1 MSLLAGFGLLF
12 KKREIYW
19 SKDLTEPNRFIQ
31 LQRVSKLR
39 SDAIKV
45 GVQRAP
51 HRALLKALGITDRD
65 MNKPFIGVVNSF
77 TNVIPG
83 HMHLNQIATAVK
95 EGIFS
100 AGGVPFE
107 FNTIGICD
115 GIAMGHN
122 GMRYSLP
129 SRELIADS
137 VEVMVQAHRFDG
149 IVLITTCDKITPGM
163 LMATARLNIPALMV
177 TGGPMLSGMYRGKK
191 VGTDSMF
198 EAIGKVSA
206 GKMDEKEL
214 KCLEDVAC
222 PSCGSCNGLFT
233 ANTMACV
240 TEALGMSL
248 TGCATPLAVSSKRL
262 RIAKAT
268 GERIVGL
275 VKEELNPLDILSID
289 AFENAIMVD
298 MALGGSTNTV
308 LHVTAIA
315 NEAGV
320 DLPLSLFDE
329 LSKRVP
335 HICSMI
341 PSGPYDMKDLD
352 EAGGIPAVMNVLKNS
367 LHLDSITVTG
377 KTIKENI
384 KNSVVLDS
392 EVIRS
397 IDNPVHPEGG
407 IAVLKGNL
415 APDGGVVKAAGISPN
430 MMIHSGP
437 AKIFDSEESA
447 MQAIIERKICKG
459 DIVVIRYEGPKGGP
473 GMREMLSPT
482 AAIAG
487 MGLSESVA
495 LITDGRFSGA
505 TRGPCIGHVSPEA
518 AVGGPIALL
527 KENDI
532 IEIDV
537 PKRKLEVKLSK
548 KELDERK
555 DAWTPR
561 EPNITKGYLARY
573 SKLVQSA
580 HKGSI
585 LEKV

>member
-1 MSLLAGFGLLF
+1 
-12 KKREIYW
+12 
-19 SKDLTEPNRFIQ
+19 
-31 LQRVSKLR
+31 LR

-45 GVQRAP
+45 GVERAP
-51 HRALLKALGITDRD
+51 HRALLKALGISDTDLK
-65 MNKPFIGVVNSF
+65 KPFIGVVNSY
-77 TNVIPG
+77 TNIIPG
-83 HMHLNQIATAVK
+83 HTHLNQVADAVK
-95 EGIFS
+95 AGVVS

-163 LMATARLNIPALMV
+163 LMAAARLNIPAIMV
-177 TGGPMLSGMYRGKK
+177 TGGPMLSGFYKGKK

-198 EAIGKVSA
+198 EAIGKVA
-206 GKMDEKEL
+206 ADKMTEEEL

-222 PSCGSCNGLFT
+222 PGCGSCNGMFT

-248 TGCATPLAVSSKRL
+248 PGCATPPAVSAERL
-262 RIAKAT
+262 RVAKAT
-268 GERIVGL
+268 GERVVGL
-275 VKEELNPLDILSID
+275 VKEDLKPRDILLPDS
-289 AFENAIMVD
+289 FENAIMVD

-320 DLPLSLFDE
+320 DLPLATFDK
-329 LSKRVP
+329 LSRRVS

-341 PSGPYDMKDLD
+341 PSGPYDMKELD
-352 EAGGIPAVMNVLKNS
+352 EAGGIPAVMKQLENTLNLKVA
-367 LHLDSITVTG
+367 TVTG
-377 KTIKENI
+377 KTVKENI
-384 KNSVVLDS
+384 ASAIVLNP

-397 IDNPVHPEGG
+397 LDNPVHKEGG
-407 IAVLKGNL
+407 IAVLTGNL
-415 APDGGVVKAAGISPN
+415 APDGSVVKAAGISAN
-430 MMIHSGP
+430 MMVHQGP
-437 AKIFDSEESA
+437 AKIFDSEEDA
-447 MQAIIERKICKG
+447 MKAIMNKKIQKG
-459 DIVVIRYEGPKGGP
+459 DVVVIRYEGPKGGP

-482 AAIAG
+482 ATIAG

-505 TRGPCIGHVSPEA
+505 TRGPCIGHVAPEA
-518 AVGGPIALL
+518 AVGGPIGLL
-527 KENDI
+527 EEGDI

-537 PKRKLEVKLSK
+537 PKRKLDVKLSDE
-548 KELDERK
+548 ELAKRAK
-555 DAWTPR
+555 SWTAK
-561 EPNITKGYLARY
+561 EPNVKTGYLARY
-573 SKLVQSA
+573 SQLVQSA
-580 HKGSI
+580 NKGSV
-585 LEKV
+585 LKKL

>member
-1 MSLLAGFGLLF
+1 
-12 KKREIYW
+12 
-19 SKDLTEPNRFIQ
+19 
-31 LQRVSKLR
+31 LR
-39 SDAIKV
+39 SDTIKV

-51 HRALLKALGITDRD
+51 HRALLKALGITDSD
-65 MNKPFIGVVNSF
+65 LSKPFIGVVNSF
-77 TNVIPG
+77 TNVVPG
-83 HMHLNQIATAVK
+83 HAHLNRVAEAVK
-95 EGIFS
+95 AGVIS

-115 GIAMGHN
+115 GIAMGHS

-149 IVLITTCDKITPGM
+149 IVMISTCDKITPGM
-163 LMATARLNIPALMV
+163 LMAAARLNIPAIMV
-177 TGGPMLSGMYRGKK
+177 TGGPMLSGIYKGKK
-191 VGTDSMF
+191 VGTASMF
-198 EAIGKVSA
+198 EAIGKVAA

-222 PSCGSCNGLFT
+222 PTCGSCNGMFT

-248 TGCATPLAVSSKRL
+248 PGCATPAAVSAERL

-268 GERIVGL
+268 GERVVEL
-275 VKEELNPLDILSID
+275 VNEDLKPIDVLSSN

-315 NEAGV
+315 NEAEL
-320 DLPLSLFDE
+320 DLPLSLFDK

-335 HICSMI
+335 HLSSMI
-341 PSGPYDMKDLD
+341 PSGPYDMQDLN
-352 EAGGIPAVMNVLKNS
+352 EAGGIPAVMKVLKDS
-367 LHLDSITVTG
+367 LHLNAVTVTG
-377 KTIKENI
+377 KTVKENI
-384 KNSVVLDS
+384 ESAVVLNP
-392 EVIRS
+392 EVIRPL
-397 IDNPVHPEGG
+397 DNPVHKEGG

-415 APDGGVVKAAGISPN
+415 APDGAVVKAAGISAN
-430 MMIHSGP
+430 MMVHQGP
-437 AKIFDSEESA
+437 AKTFNSEEAA
-447 MQAIIERKICKG
+447 MKAILNKKIQEG
-459 DIVVIRYEGPKGGP
+459 DVVVIRYEGPKGGP

-482 AAIAG
+482 ATIAG

-518 AVGGPIALL
+518 AVGGPIGLL
-527 KENDI
+527 EDGDI

-537 PKRKLEVKLSK
+537 PKRKMNVKLSGE
-548 KELDERK
+548 ELAKRAK
-555 DAWTPR
+555 SWTEK
-561 EPNITKGYLARY
+561 EPNVKKGYLVRY
-573 SKLVQSA
+573 SQLVQPA

-585 LEKV
+585 LKKA

>member
-1 MSLLAGFGLLF
+1 M
-12 KKREIYW
+12 
-19 SKDLTEPNRFIQ
+19 
-31 LQRVSKLR
+31 R
-39 SDAIKV
+39 SDAVKI
-45 GVQRAP
+45 GVERAP
-51 HRALLKALGITDRD
+51 HRALLKALGITDND
-65 MNKPFIGVVNSF
+65 LDKPFIAIANSY
-77 TNVIPG
+77 TNVVPG
-83 HMHLNQIATAVK
+83 HVHLNQVAEAVK
-95 EGIFS
+95 AGVIS

-115 GIAMGHN
+115 GIAMGHS

-149 IVLITTCDKITPGM
+149 MVLISTCDKITPGM
-163 LMATARLNIPALMV
+163 LMAAARLNIPAIMV
-177 TGGPMLSGMYRGKK
+177 TGGPMLSGVYKGKK

-198 EAIGKVSA
+198 EAIGKVAA
-206 GKMDEKEL
+206 GKMSEEEL

-222 PSCGSCNGLFT
+222 PTCGSCNGMFT

-248 TGCATPLAVSSKRL
+248 AGCATPPAVSAERL
-262 RIAKAT
+262 RIANAT
-268 GERIVGL
+268 GERVVGL
-275 VKEELNPLDILSID
+275 VNEDLKPRDILTSD
-289 AFENAIMVD
+289 SFENAIMVD

-315 NEAGV
+315 NEADI
-320 DLPLSLFDE
+320 DLPLSLFDK

-341 PSGPYDMKDLD
+341 PSGPYDMQDLD
-352 EAGGIPAVMNVLKNS
+352 EAGGIPAVMKELKKA
-367 LHLDSITVTG
+367 LHLNAVTVTG
-377 KTIKENI
+377 KTVKENI
-384 KNSVVLDS
+384 TSAVVLNP
-392 EVIRS
+392 EVIRPLT
-397 IDNPVHPEGG
+397 NPVHKEGG

-415 APDGGVVKAAGISPN
+415 APDGAVVKAAGISAN
-430 MMIHSGP
+430 IMVHQGP
-437 AKIFDSEESA
+437 AKTFDSEEDA
-447 MQAIIERKICKG
+447 MKAILNKKIRKG

-482 AAIAG
+482 ASIAG

-518 AVGGPIALL
+518 AVGGPIGLL
-527 KENDI
+527 KDGDM

-537 PKRKLEVKLSK
+537 PKRKLNVKLSAEELSK
-548 KELDERK
+548 RSKSWTAKETNVK
-555 DAWTPR
+555 T
-561 EPNITKGYLARY
+561 GYLVRY
-573 SKLVQSA
+573 SQLVQSA
-580 HKGSI
+580 HKGSV
-585 LEKV
+585 LKKV

>member
-1 MSLLAGFGLLF
+1 
-12 KKREIYW
+12 
-19 SKDLTEPNRFIQ
+19 
-31 LQRVSKLR
+31 LR
-39 SDAIKV
+39 SDAVKV

-51 HRALLKALGITDRD
+51 HRALLKALGIADSDLT
-65 MNKPFIGVVNSF
+65 KPFIGVVNSF
-77 TNVIPG
+77 TNIVPG
-83 HMHLNQIATAVK
+83 HAHLNQVADAVK
-95 EGIFS
+95 AGVIS

-115 GIAMGHN
+115 GIAMGHS

-149 IVLITTCDKITPGM
+149 IVMISTCDKITPGM
-163 LMATARLNIPALMV
+163 LMAAARLNIPAIMV
-177 TGGPMLSGMYRGKK
+177 TGGPMLSGVYKGKK

-198 EAIGKVSA
+198 EAIGKVAA
-206 GKMDEKEL
+206 GKMSEEEL

-222 PSCGSCNGLFT
+222 PTCGSCNGMFT

-248 TGCATPLAVSSKRL
+248 PGCATPVAVSAERL

-268 GERIVGL
+268 GERVVGL
-275 VKEELNPLDILSID
+275 VNEDLKPRDILSSD
-289 AFENAIMVD
+289 SFENAIMVD

-315 NEAGV
+315 NEAEV
-320 DLPLSLFDE
+320 DLPLSLFDK

-352 EAGGIPAVMNVLKNS
+352 EAGGIPAVMKQLS
-367 LHLDSITVTG
+367 DALHLNALTVTG
-377 KTIKENI
+377 KTVKENI
-384 KNSVVLDS
+384 ASAVVLNP
-392 EVIRS
+392 EVIRPM
-397 IDNPVHPEGG
+397 DNPVHKEGG
-407 IAVLKGNL
+407 IAVLTGNL
-415 APDGGVVKAAGISPN
+415 APDGAVVKAAGISAN
-430 MMIHSGP
+430 MMVHQGP
-437 AKIFDSEESA
+437 AKTFDSEEDA
-447 MQAIIERKICKG
+447 MKAILNKKIQKG

-473 GMREMLSPT
+473 GMREMLTPT
-482 AAIAG
+482 ASIAG
-487 MGLSESVA
+487 MGLSGSVA

-518 AVGGPIALL
+518 ATGGPIGLL
-527 KENDI
+527 KDGDI

-537 PKRKLEVKLSK
+537 PKRKLNVKLSDG
-548 KELDERK
+548 ELAKRAK
-555 DAWTPR
+555 SWTAK
-561 EPNITKGYLARY
+561 EPNVKTGYLVRY
-573 SKLVQSA
+573 SQMVEPA

-585 LEKV
+585 LKKA

>member
-1 MSLLAGFGLLF
+1 M
-12 KKREIYW
+12 
-19 SKDLTEPNRFIQ
+19 
-31 LQRVSKLR
+31 R
-39 SDAIKV
+39 SDAVKV
-45 GVQRAP
+45 GIERAP
-51 HRALLKALGITDRD
+51 HRALLKALGISDTDLK
-65 MNKPFIGVVNSF
+65 KPFIGVVNSY
-77 TNVIPG
+77 TNIIPG
-83 HMHLNQIATAVK
+83 HTHLNQVADTVK
-95 EGIFS
+95 AGVVS

-163 LMATARLNIPALMV
+163 LMAAARLNIPAIMV
-177 TGGPMLSGMYRGKK
+177 TGGPMLSGFYKGKK

-198 EAIGKVSA
+198 EAIGKVAA
-206 GKMDEKEL
+206 GKMTEGEL

-222 PSCGSCNGLFT
+222 PGCGSCNGMFT

-248 TGCATPLAVSSKRL
+248 PGCATPPAVSAERL

-268 GERIVGL
+268 GERVVGL
-275 VKEELNPLDILSID
+275 VKEDLKPRDILSPD
-289 AFENAIMVD
+289 SFENAIMVD

-315 NEAGV
+315 NEAEV
-320 DLPLSLFDE
+320 DLPLSTFDK
-329 LSKRVP
+329 LSRRVS

-341 PSGPYDMKDLD
+341 PSGPYDMKELD
-352 EAGGIPAVMNVLKNS
+352 EAGGIPAVMKQLENTLN
-367 LHLDSITVTG
+367 LNAATVTG
-377 KTIKENI
+377 KTLKENI
-384 KNSVVLDS
+384 ASAVVLNP

-397 IDNPVHPEGG
+397 LDNPVHKEGG
-407 IAVLKGNL
+407 IAVLTGNL
-415 APDGGVVKAAGISPN
+415 APDGSVVKAAGISSN
-430 MMIHSGP
+430 MMVHQGP
-437 AKIFDSEESA
+437 AKIFDSEEDA
-447 MQAIIERKICKG
+447 MTAIMNKKIQKG
-459 DIVVIRYEGPKGGP
+459 DVVVVRYEGPKGGP

-482 AAIAG
+482 ATIAG

-505 TRGPCIGHVSPEA
+505 TRGPCIGHVAPEA
-518 AVGGPIALL
+518 AVGGPIGLL
-527 KENDI
+527 EEGDI

-537 PKRKLEVKLSK
+537 PKRKLGVKLSDE
-548 KELDERK
+548 ELCKRAK
-555 DAWTPR
+555 SWTAK
-561 EPNITKGYLARY
+561 EPNVKTGYLVRY
-573 SKLVQSA
+573 SQLVQSA
-580 HKGSI
+580 HKGSV
-585 LEKV
+585 LKKL

>member
-1 MSLLAGFGLLF
+1 M
-12 KKREIYW
+12 
-19 SKDLTEPNRFIQ
+19 
-31 LQRVSKLR
+31 R
-39 SDAIKV
+39 SDTIKV

-51 HRALLKALGITDRD
+51 HRALLKALGITDSD
-65 MNKPFIGVVNSF
+65 LSKPFIGVVNSF
-77 TNVIPG
+77 TNVVPG
-83 HMHLNQIATAVK
+83 HAHLNQVAEAVK
-95 EGIFS
+95 AGVIS

-115 GIAMGHN
+115 GIAMGHS

-129 SRELIADS
+129 SREIIADS

-149 IVLITTCDKITPGM
+149 IVMISTCDKITPGM
-163 LMATARLNIPALMV
+163 LMAAARLNIPAIMV
-177 TGGPMLSGMYRGKK
+177 TGGPMLSGIYKGKK

-198 EAIGKVSA
+198 EAIGKVAA

-222 PSCGSCNGLFT
+222 PTCGSCNGMFT

-248 TGCATPLAVSSKRL
+248 PGCATPAAVSAERL

-268 GERIVGL
+268 GERVVEL
-275 VKEELNPLDILSID
+275 VNEDLKPIDVLSSN

-315 NEAGV
+315 NEAEL
-320 DLPLSLFDE
+320 DLPLSLFDK

-335 HICSMI
+335 HLSSMI
-341 PSGPYDMKDLD
+341 PSGPYDMQDLN
-352 EAGGIPAVMNVLKNS
+352 EAGGIPAVMKVLKDS
-367 LHLDSITVTG
+367 LHLNAVTVTG
-377 KTIKENI
+377 KTVKENI
-384 KNSVVLDS
+384 ESAVVLNP
-392 EVIRS
+392 EVIRPL
-397 IDNPVHPEGG
+397 DNPVHKEGG

-415 APDGGVVKAAGISPN
+415 APDGAVVKAAGISAN
-430 MMIHSGP
+430 MMVHQGP
-437 AKIFDSEESA
+437 AKTFDSEEAA
-447 MQAIIERKICKG
+447 MKAILNKKIQEG
-459 DIVVIRYEGPKGGP
+459 DVVVIRYEGPKGGP

-482 AAIAG
+482 ATIAG

-518 AVGGPIALL
+518 AVGGPIGLL
-527 KENDI
+527 EDGDI
-532 IEIDV
+532 IDIDV
-537 PKRKLEVKLSK
+537 PKRKMNVKLSDE
-548 KELDERK
+548 ELAKRAK
-555 DAWTPR
+555 SWTEK
-561 EPNITKGYLARY
+561 EPNVKKGYLVRY
-573 SKLVQSA
+573 SQLVQPA

-585 LEKV
+585 LKKA

>member
-1 MSLLAGFGLLF
+1 
-12 KKREIYW
+12 
-19 SKDLTEPNRFIQ
+19 
-31 LQRVSKLR
+31 LR
-39 SDAIKV
+39 SDAVKV

-51 HRALLKALGITDRD
+51 HRALLKALGISDKELG
-65 MNKPFIGVVNSF
+65 KPFIGVVNSF
-77 TNVIPG
+77 TDVVPG
-83 HMHLNQIATAVK
+83 HAHLKQVAEAVK
-95 EGIFS
+95 AGIFS

-107 FNTIGICD
+107 FNTIGVCD

-163 LMATARLNIPALMV
+163 LMAAARLNIPAIMV
-177 TGGPMLSGMYRGKK
+177 TGGPMLSGMYKGKK

-198 EAIGKVSA
+198 EAIGKVAA
-206 GKMDEKEL
+206 GKMSEEEL

-222 PSCGSCNGLFT
+222 PTCGSCNGLFT

-248 TGCATPLAVSSKRL
+248 PGCATPVAVSAERL

-268 GERIVGL
+268 GERVVGL
-275 VKEELNPLDILSID
+275 VNEDLKPRDILSSD

-315 NEAGV
+315 NEAEV
-320 DLPLSLFDE
+320 DLQLSLFDK

-335 HICSMI
+335 HITSMI
-341 PSGPYDMKDLD
+341 PSGPYDMQDLNL
-352 EAGGIPAVMNVLKNS
+352 AGGIPAVMKVLKDK
-367 LHLDSITVTG
+367 LHLDAVTVSG
-377 KTIKENI
+377 KTVKENI
-384 KNSVVLDS
+384 APATVLNP
-392 EVIRS
+392 EVIRP
-397 IDNPVHPEGG
+397 IDNPVHKQGG
-407 IAVLKGNL
+407 IAILTGNL
-415 APDGGVVKAAGISPN
+415 APDGAVVKAAGISAN
-430 MMIHSGP
+430 MMVHQGP
-437 AKIFDSEESA
+437 AKTFDTEEDS
-447 MQAIIERKICKG
+447 MKAIINKEINKG
-459 DIVVIRYEGPKGGP
+459 DVVVIRYEGPKGGP

-482 AAIAG
+482 ATIAG

-518 AVGGPIALL
+518 AVGGPIGLL
-527 KENDI
+527 KNGDI

-537 PKRKLEVKLSK
+537 PNRKLNVKLSK
-548 KELDERK
+548 EELSKRAK
-555 DAWTPR
+555 AWTAK
-561 EPNITKGYLARY
+561 EPNVKTGYLARY
-573 SKLVQSA
+573 SQVVQSA
-580 HKGSI
+580 HKGSV

>member
-1 MSLLAGFGLLF
+1 
-12 KKREIYW
+12 
-19 SKDLTEPNRFIQ
+19 
-31 LQRVSKLR
+31 LR
-39 SDAIKV
+39 SDAVKV
-45 GVQRAP
+45 GIERAP
-51 HRALLKALGITDRD
+51 HRALLKALGISDTDLK
-65 MNKPFIGVVNSF
+65 KPFIGVVNSY
-77 TNVIPG
+77 TNIIPG
-83 HMHLNQIATAVK
+83 HTHLNQVTDAVK
-95 EGIFS
+95 AGVVS

-163 LMATARLNIPALMV
+163 LMAAARLNIPAIMV
-177 TGGPMLSGMYRGKK
+177 TGGPMLSGFYKGKK

-198 EAIGKVSA
+198 EAIGKVAA
-206 GKMDEKEL
+206 GKMTEEEL

-222 PSCGSCNGLFT
+222 PGCGSCNGMFT

-248 TGCATPLAVSSKRL
+248 PGCATPPAVSAERL

-268 GERIVGL
+268 GERVVGL
-275 VKEELNPLDILSID
+275 VKEDLKPRDILSPD
-289 AFENAIMVD
+289 SFENAIMVD

-320 DLPLSLFDE
+320 DLPLSTFDK
-329 LSKRVP
+329 LSKRVS

-341 PSGPYDMKDLD
+341 PSGPYDMKELD
-352 EAGGIPAVMNVLKNS
+352 EAGGIPAVMKQLENTLNLKAA
-367 LHLDSITVTG
+367 TVTG
-377 KTIKENI
+377 KTVKENI
-384 KNSVVLDS
+384 SSAVVLNP

-397 IDNPVHPEGG
+397 LDNPVHKEGG
-407 IAVLKGNL
+407 IAVLTGNL
-415 APDGGVVKAAGISPN
+415 APDGSVVKAAGISAN
-430 MMIHSGP
+430 MMVHQGP
-437 AKIFDSEESA
+437 AKIFDSEEDA
-447 MQAIIERKICKG
+447 MKAIMNKKIQKG
-459 DIVVIRYEGPKGGP
+459 DVVVVRYEGPKGGP

-482 AAIAG
+482 ATIAG

-505 TRGPCIGHVSPEA
+505 TRGPCIGHVAPEA
-518 AVGGPIALL
+518 AVGGPIGLL
-527 KENDI
+527 EEGDI

-537 PKRKLEVKLSK
+537 PKRKLDVKLSDE
-548 KELDERK
+548 ELAKRAK
-555 DAWTPR
+555 SWTAK
-561 EPNITKGYLARY
+561 EPNVKTGYLARY
-573 SKLVQSA
+573 SQLVQSA
-580 HKGSI
+580 HKGSV
-585 LEKV
+585 LKKF

>member
-1 MSLLAGFGLLF
+1 
-12 KKREIYW
+12 
-19 SKDLTEPNRFIQ
+19 
-31 LQRVSKLR
+31 LR
-39 SDAIKV
+39 SDAVKV

-51 HRALLKALGITDRD
+51 HRALLKALGLADKDLT
-65 MNKPFIGVVNSF
+65 KPFIGVVNSF
-77 TNVIPG
+77 TNIVPG
-83 HMHLNQIATAVK
+83 HAHLNQVADAVK
-95 EGIFS
+95 TGVIS

-149 IVLITTCDKITPGM
+149 IVMISTCDKITPGM
-163 LMATARLNIPALMV
+163 LMAAARLNIPAIMV
-177 TGGPMLSGMYRGKK
+177 TGGPMLSGAYKGKK

-198 EAIGKVSA
+198 EAIGKVAA
-206 GKMDEKEL
+206 GKMSEEEL

-222 PSCGSCNGLFT
+222 PTCGSCNGMFT

-248 TGCATPLAVSSKRL
+248 PGCATPVAVSAERL

-268 GERIVGL
+268 GERVLGL
-275 VKEELNPLDILSID
+275 VNEDLKPRDILSSD
-289 AFENAIMVD
+289 SFENAIMVD

-315 NEAGV
+315 NEAEV
-320 DLPLSLFDE
+320 DLPLSLFDK

-352 EAGGIPAVMNVLKNS
+352 EAGGIPAVMKQLIKALNLNAV
-367 LHLDSITVTG
+367 TVTG
-377 KTIKENI
+377 KTVKENI
-384 KNSVVLDS
+384 ESATVLNP
-392 EVIRS
+392 EVIHTV
-397 IDNPVHPEGG
+397 DNPVHKEGG
-407 IAVLKGNL
+407 IAVLTGNL
-415 APDGGVVKAAGISPN
+415 APDGAVVKAAGISTN
-430 MMIHSGP
+430 MMVHQGP
-437 AKIFDSEESA
+437 AKTFDSEEDA
-447 MQAIIERKICKG
+447 MNAILNKKIQKG

-473 GMREMLSPT
+473 GMREMLTPT
-482 AAIAG
+482 ASIAG

-518 AVGGPIALL
+518 ATGGPIGLL
-527 KENDI
+527 KDGDI

-537 PKRKLEVKLSK
+537 PKRKLNVKLSDE
-548 KELDERK
+548 ELAKRAK
-555 DAWTPR
+555 SWTSK
-561 EPNITKGYLARY
+561 EPNVKTGYLVRY
-573 SKLVQSA
+573 SQMVEQA
-580 HKGSI
+580 NKGSI
-585 LEKV
+585 LKKN